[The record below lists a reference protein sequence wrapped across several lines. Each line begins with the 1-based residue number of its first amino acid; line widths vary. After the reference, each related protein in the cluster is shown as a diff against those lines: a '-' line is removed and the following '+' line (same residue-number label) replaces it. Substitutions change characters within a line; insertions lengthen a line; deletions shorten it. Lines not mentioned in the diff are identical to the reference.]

1 MKARVIICDD
11 ERLARE
17 RLVRLL
23 DEIGDYELVGLA
35 EHGEQALR
43 LATEKSAD
51 IVLLDMRM
59 PVMDGLTCAR
69 HLNNLPSP
77 PAIIF

>member
-43 LATEKSAD
+43 LAT
-51 IVLLDMRM
+51 
-59 PVMDGLTCAR
+59 
-69 HLNNLPSP
+69 
-77 PAIIF
+77 